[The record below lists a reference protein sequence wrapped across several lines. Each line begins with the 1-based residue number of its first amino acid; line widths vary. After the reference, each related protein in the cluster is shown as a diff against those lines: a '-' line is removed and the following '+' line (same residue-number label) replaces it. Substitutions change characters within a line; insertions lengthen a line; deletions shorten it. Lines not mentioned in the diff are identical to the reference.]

1 MKLLLVF
8 AAVALLVWLLRGD
21 RRRAVQQK
29 TRQQRSAAPRAV
41 AGPERMVGC
50 AACGLHLPAGDALVD
65 HAGRPFCC
73 EAHRRSAG

>member
-29 TRQQRSAAPRAV
+29 AQQRSAAPRAV

>member
-29 TRQQRSAAPRAV
+29 ARRQSAAPRAV